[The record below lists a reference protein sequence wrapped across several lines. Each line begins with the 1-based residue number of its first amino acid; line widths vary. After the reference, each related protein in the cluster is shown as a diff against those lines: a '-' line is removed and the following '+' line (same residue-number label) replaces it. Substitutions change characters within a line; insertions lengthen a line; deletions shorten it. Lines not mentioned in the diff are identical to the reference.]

1 MADNKKFTKENLK
14 VFANDWVQT
23 VKKRWWVMLIEV
35 AILAIILVADL
46 VSKEYAVKFLSTQSG
61 MFYEA
66 IPHLINFQYTQNT
79 GAGFGMFKG
88 NTTALTVITLI
99 VVIALMI
106 FLILKLKENMW
117 LRVSLIFII
126 GGGIG
131 NIVDRINLG
140 YVRDFIQFAFWD
152 EFAIFNVADS
162 FVTVGACM
170 LIVVLIV
177 MLVQEGRKNK
187 KEFEEEQAKK
197 LANGENIEGVDP
209 LDQPLNLNPMLSS
222 QNTYTFEQGGENDG
236 ADDTQTVENDT
247 QNDASE
253 SDLTTEENQADA
265 KDDLNIE
272 NGDFDVNGA
281 SNADKID
288 SLND

>member
-1 MADNKKFTKENLK
+1 MMAENKKLTKESVK
-14 VFANDWVQT
+14 AFAKDWVET
-23 VKKRWWVMLIEV
+23 LKKRWWILLIEFAV
-35 AILAIILVADL
+35 LAIILVADL
-46 VSKEYAVKFLSTQSG
+46 VSKEYVVKFLSTQSG

-66 IPHLINFQYTQNT
+66 IPNFINFQYTENT

-131 NIVDRINLG
+131 NIVDRVNLG
-140 YVRDFIQFAFWD
+140 YVRDFIQFDFWD
-152 EFAIFNVADS
+152 SFAIFNVADS
-162 FVTVGACM
+162 FVTVGAFM
-170 LIVVLIV
+170 LIIVLIV

-197 LANGENIEGVDP
+197 IASGEIVEEIDP
-209 LDQPLNLNPMLSS
+209 LDQPINLNPMLSS
-222 QNTYTFEQGGENDG
+222 QNTYTFEQGEPKSNASEQNTANDG
-236 ADDTQTVENDT
+236 ELSVDKNQSNKTSDFQVEDIN
-247 QNDASE
+247 
-253 SDLTTEENQADA
+253 
-265 KDDLNIE
+265 
-272 NGDFDVNGA
+272 VNSGET
-281 SNADKID
+281 SNEDKTD
-288 SLND
+288 NLND

>member
-1 MADNKKFTKENLK
+1 MAENKKLTKENVK
-14 VFANDWVQT
+14 AFAKDWVET
-23 VKKRWWVMLIEV
+23 LKKRWWILLIEFAV
-35 AILAIILVADL
+35 LAIILVADL

-66 IPHLINFQYTQNT
+66 IPNFINFQYTENT

-131 NIVDRINLG
+131 NIVDRVNLG
-140 YVRDFIQFAFWD
+140 YVRDFIQFDFWD
-152 EFAIFNVADS
+152 SFAIFNVADS
-162 FVTVGACM
+162 FVTVGAFM

-187 KEFEEEQAKK
+187 KEFEKEQAKK
-197 LANGENIEGVDP
+197 IASGEIVEEIDP
-209 LDQPLNLNPMLSS
+209 LDQPINLNPMLSS
-222 QNTYTFEQGGENDG
+222 QNTYTFEQGELKN
-236 ADDTQTVENDT
+236 N
-247 QNDASE
+247 ASE
-253 SDLTTEENQADA
+253 QNTAGDSVLSVDESQANKTSDFQVEDINDNSGEGS
-265 KDDLNIE
+265 KE
-272 NGDFDVNGA
+272 
-281 SNADKID
+281 DKTD
-288 SLND
+288 NLND